1 MPQSTKLVFDPAPGN
16 RSRKVP
22 QIPREK
28 ILDAAH
34 GRDRNVQGVIRNG
47 YRDETPGEQ
56 EGGEHLNVVRDLKEV
71 AIRDE
76 GETLGG
82 HLGIARAGF
91 AHHDRGRH
99 HAAPA
104 AIAS

>member
-1 MPQSTKLVFDPAPGN
+1 MFDPAPGN
-16 RSRKVP
+16 RSRKVS

-56 EGGEHLNVVRDLKEV
+56 EGGEHLNVVRDLKEPQS
-71 AIRDE
+71 AMR
-76 GETLGG
+76 
-82 HLGIARAGF
+82 AR
-91 AHHDRGRH
+91 RL
-99 HAAPA
+99 A
-104 AIAS
+104 AISGLPALASRTTTADATTRYCCR